1 MSAADQPRA
10 PELVRRRHV
19 FYVCGY
25 DPQGAGGYYEVFQR
39 EFERFKKLWPVRGT
53 LTPPEADAGAHAT
66 TWKIETEAPNWKVS
80 VTYEFLDWCDIV
92 RRDLARPMS
101 WSLPRVFLWLASFI
115 LSGAL
120 FRTFYFSWR
129 FGTFV
134 LFSIIAL
141 AAWIAAAAAAGWL
154 VWWVLSGPL
163 GLPSLVAGIAGLICA
178 VLLFDALQPFA
189 DRWYINHLIKA
200 WLFIFDYLG
209 GRRGDFEQRMEKFA
223 VRLVAAVRA
232 GDADEIVIV
241 GHSGG
246 TISAPLVV
254 EKALAL
260 DPDLGRRGVRVVLMT
275 IGSVIPFV
283 GIHPGATAVHGVI
296 RRLAMEGDVRWFDF
310 QSRQDVL
317 NFYPVH
323 PVADLGIDVGANPPN
338 PVIFHVNLREMLTP
352 EAFARFRWN
361 FFRVHFQ
368 FIMANDRPARYD
380 FFLFCAARS
389 RSPSGSSAGF
399 EPAKRTI
406 PTASLRPELKGTG

>member
-1 MSAADQPRA
+1 MSEAEQPRA
-10 PELVRRRHV
+10 PDLIRRRHV
-19 FYVCGY
+19 FYVAGY
-25 DPQGAGGYYEVFQR
+25 DPQGADGYYAVFQR
-39 EFERFKKLWPVRGT
+39 EFDRFKKLWPMRGT
-53 LTPPEADAGAHAT
+53 LTRPEAEAGAHAT
-66 TWKIETEAPNWKVS
+66 TWKIETEAPNWKVLLD
-80 VTYEFLDWCDIV
+80 YEFLDWGDIV

-101 WSLPRVFLWLASFI
+101 RSLPRVLLWLASFI

-120 FRTFYFSWR
+120 FRTFYLSWR

-134 LFSIIAL
+134 LFTIIAF
-141 AAWIAAAAAAGWL
+141 AAWFAAAAAGGWL
-154 VWWVLSGPL
+154 VWGVLSGPL
-163 GLPSLVAGIAGLICA
+163 GLPSVIAGIAGLICA
-178 VLLFDALQPFA
+178 ALLFDALRPVA
-189 DRWYINHLIKA
+189 DRWHINHLIKA
-200 WLFIFDYLG
+200 WLFFFDYLG

-223 VRLVAAVRA
+223 ARLVAAVRA
-232 GDADEIVIV
+232 GEADEIVIV

-254 EKALAL
+254 EKALAI

-283 GIHPGATAVHGVI
+283 GIYPGATVIHGVI
-296 RRLAMEGDVRWFDF
+296 RRLAMETGVRWFDF

-323 PVADLGIDVGANPPN
+323 PVADLAIDAGSGPPN
-338 PVIFHVNLREMLTP
+338 PVIFHVNLREMLTA

-380 FFLFCAARS
+380 FFLYLCGPLPLSFWIERRISTGEAY
-389 RSPSGSSAGF
+389 SPD
-399 EPAKRTI
+399 
-406 PTASLRPELKGTG
+406 ASLRPEFM